1 MSKTVQDILNELE
14 IEEVVNAVLSDNAPA
29 EEKAE
34 LTNALARLK
43 EMEVADGNDS
53 VMIGVC
59 HKDNGT
65 GENKVHY
72 YTGNIRNFDKN
83 DEFENVT
90 FDQIDENAGIFAKE
104 LLEKNIVPVSDA
116 MAFQDWEDVIGASV
130 AESNVDKYGKL
141 QFIADIISEL
151 TFLGYD
157 EEALEEVRAGL
168 KAFSED
174 TKKNGNKTFEEMKAT
189 PEGAHHLLSGIGLND
204 KSEEKELA
212 KIQATKDVLKEKIV
226 EYQHILDVL
235 ENL

>member
-14 IEEVVNAVLSDNAPA
+14 TEEVVKAVLGDNASTEEKSEITKALSRLKDMDVSDN
-29 EEKAE
+29 
-34 LTNALARLK
+34 N
-43 EMEVADGNDS
+43 GG

-72 YTGNIRNFDKN
+72 YTEEIRNFGKN
-83 DEFENVT
+83 DDFETVT
-90 FDQIDENAGIFAKE
+90 FEEIDENAGIFAKE
-104 LLEKNIVPVSDA
+104 LLEKNIVPISDA
-116 MAFQDWEDVIGASV
+116 MAFQSWADVIGASV
-130 AESNVDKYGKL
+130 AESNVEQYGKL

-168 KAFSED
+168 KAFSDD

-189 PEGAHHLLSGIGLND
+189 PEGAHHLLSGVGLND

-212 KIQATKDVLKEKIV
+212 KNQATKDVLKEKIT
-226 EYQHILDVL
+226 EYKYILDVL

>member
-1 MSKTVQDILNELE
+1 MATLKINGLSKAFGINTV
-14 IEEVVNAVLSDNAPA
+14 
-29 EEKAE
+29 
-34 LTNALARLK
+34 
-43 EMEVADGNDS
+43 
-53 VMIGVC
+53 
-59 HKDNGT
+59 
-65 GENKVHY
+65 
-72 YTGNIRNFDKN
+72 
-83 DEFENVT
+83 FENVT

-116 MAFQDWEDVIGASV
+116 MAFQDWADVIGASV

-189 PEGAHHLLSGIGLND
+189 PEGAHHLLSGIG